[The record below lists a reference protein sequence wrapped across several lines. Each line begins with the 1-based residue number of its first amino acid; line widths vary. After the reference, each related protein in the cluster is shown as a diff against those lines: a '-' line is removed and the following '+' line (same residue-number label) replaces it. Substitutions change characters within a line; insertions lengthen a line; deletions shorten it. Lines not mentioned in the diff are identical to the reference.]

1 MIDYYLL
8 GPIHELELPDRPR
21 GSVTSV
27 CDFELS
33 QQVLGHIVLSQWVNH
48 KTLENIQFEVKYLL
62 SVVRLKGVIKH
73 SLYLPGIAET
83 GHSANIEHIFPA
95 PSRAETAKFAA

>member
-1 MIDYYLL
+1 MILHHLYDCLRCRYYLL
-8 GPIHELELPDRPR
+8 GPIHELELPDRPG

-48 KTLENIQFEVKYLL
+48 KTLENIQF
-62 SVVRLKGVIKH
+62 LK
-73 SLYLPGIAET
+73 
-83 GHSANIEHIFPA
+83 
-95 PSRAETAKFAA
+95 

>member
-21 GSVTSV
+21 GSVASV

-33 QQVLGHIVLSQWVNH
+33 QKVLGHIVLSQWVNH

-62 SVVRLKGVIKH
+62 SMLCVIKH
-73 SLYLPGIAET
+73 SLYLVSLRPVTRPILSTFFSPHLALK
-83 GHSANIEHIFPA
+83 
-95 PSRAETAKFAA
+95 R